1 MHKDFSKKLV
11 SANVQLFSK
20 PKSEIT
26 FPEKIECRISYHN
39 PYLYLSYRGISISGL
54 VLPQYV
60 AKHMKH
66 MKPMKII
73 DKSNLLIC
81 PMPGKLIKV
90 LVKEGDVVEDGQALC
105 VVEAMK
111 MENTLIA
118 PKKCKIGKIKFKE
131 NDTLSVD
138 QVIMEFAFN

>member
-1 MHKDFSKKLV
+1 
-11 SANVQLFSK
+11 
-20 PKSEIT
+20 
-26 FPEKIECRISYHN
+26 
-39 PYLYLSYRGISISGL
+39 
-54 VLPQYV
+54 
-60 AKHMKH
+60 

-90 LVKEGDVVEDGQALC
+90 LVKEGDFVEDGQALC